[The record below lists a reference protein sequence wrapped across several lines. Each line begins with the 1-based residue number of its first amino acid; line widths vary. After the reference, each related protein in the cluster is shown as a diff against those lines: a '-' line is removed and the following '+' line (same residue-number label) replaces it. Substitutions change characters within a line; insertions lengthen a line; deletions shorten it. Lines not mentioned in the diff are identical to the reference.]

1 MHISLEAHS
10 LDRQTD
16 CLGPGATIAPREVAA
31 MVACIREAI
40 AVHRPDV
47 DKHHRIQLSGP
58 VPEFNVI
65 YGTDSSSCAQ
75 EMEAHWDNG
84 RARS

>member
-1 MHISLEAHS
+1 
-10 LDRQTD
+10 
-16 CLGPGATIAPREVAA
+16 

-40 AVHRPDV
+40 AVHPPDV

-84 RARS
+84 TLLTLGKSRTSSLAETLLHVWRELGY